1 MSIKVLRAA
10 AGLAFALGLGLLLY
24 GFAFNGDGSTDA
36 QAAPES
42 TTTAVVTNTPAATS
56 TPSSTKTAEP
66 SPTETEIPTA
76 TPTPFDGAV
85 ARFLI
90 PRFDV
95 DAAVENIGIDDKNRL
110 EVPDDPLNVGWY
122 GIYQKPGW
130 GYNAVFS
137 AHVDYF
143 PDIKGPFYD
152 LARSEVGDEII
163 VVMENGIEYKY
174 RVISNVRYTVDTIP
188 TGDLIKAPDRP
199 RDKEWITLITCG
211 GTFVPYNGYDGP
223 GYYVHRDVV
232 IAERFE

>member
-1 MSIKVLRAA
+1 MSIKVLRGA
-10 AGLAFALGLGLLLY
+10 AGLTFALGLGLLLY
-24 GFAFNGDGSTDA
+24 GFAFNSDGSSEV
-36 QAAPES
+36 QAAPEP
-42 TTTAVVTNTPAATS
+42 TAALTTNTPAATS
-56 TPSSTKTAEP
+56 TPSATNTAEA
-66 SPTETEIPTA
+66 SPTETEIPSPTA
-76 TPTPFDGAV
+76 TPHDGTV

-90 PRFDV
+90 PKYDV
-95 DAAVENIGIDDKNRL
+95 DAVVENIGIDSSNRL
-110 EVPDDPLNVGWY
+110 QVPDQPLNVGWY

-137 AHVDYF
+137 AHVDYY
-143 PDIKGPFYD
+143 PDIRGPFYN
-152 LARSEVGDEII
+152 LADMEIGDEII
-163 VVMENGIEYKY
+163 VVMDNGLEYKY
-174 RVISNVRYTVDTIP
+174 RVISNVRYTVDDIP